1 MAQNYDSIIMR
12 IKSFVLIEKD
22 DQYLLIK
29 EAAPKWDEKWFLPG
43 GNLKKGESPE
53 LAAIRETYEE
63 AGCEI
68 KLKGIIYTRYYTS
81 FFNRRLNLF
90 YLADIIGEKIKEK
103 EDKHSLSVKWFSY
116 DELSKLPLRQK
127 LMDIINA
134 YRKQKIAIPVN
145 SFRIIS

>member
-1 MAQNYDSIIMR
+1 MR

-22 DQYLLIK
+22 DHYLLIK

-53 LAAIRETYEE
+53 LAAIRETLEE

-68 KLKGIIYTRYYTS
+68 RLNGIIYARYYTS

-90 YLADIIGEKIKEK
+90 YSANILGDKIKDK

-134 YRKQKIAIPVN
+134 YRNHKTVIPVN
-145 SFRIIS
+145 NFRIIS